1 MPAAT
6 TVLDAVLNA
15 PNVWRGQGCAPVAAP
30 SVTTGFA
37 ELDQL
42 LPGGGWPAGALT
54 EIYVERPGIGELQLL
69 MPAAAR
75 LTQDARWLAMI
86 APPYVPYAPALAA
99 RHVHLQHVLLLRPQS
114 PDEQAWA
121 CEQLLISGHCG
132 AVLMWHDQL
141 QERILRRLQHAAER
155 NGTIAVLY
163 RSRRAQPFSA
173 AALRLHVGRS
183 DGRTV
188 INILKRRGGGT
199 PPPVKLDLH
208 GSLTRR
214 STAAPLSLVPVAT
227 PRFQA
232 AH

>member
-1 MPAAT
+1 MPATA
-6 TVLDAVLNA
+6 LDAVLNT
-15 PNVWRGQGCAPVAAP
+15 PNVWRGRNCATVATP
-30 SVTTGFA
+30 SLPTGYA
-37 ELDQL
+37 ELDLL

-75 LTQDARWLAMI
+75 LTRDALWLAMI
-86 APPYVPYAPALAA
+86 GPPYVPYAPALAA
-99 RHVHLQHVLLLRPQS
+99 CGVHLQYLLMLRSQS

-121 CEQLLISGHCG
+121 CEQLLLSGNCG
-132 AVLMWHDQL
+132 AVLIWLEHL
-141 QERILRRLQHAAER
+141 QERTLRRLQHAAER
-155 NGTIAVLY
+155 SGSIAILY

-173 AALRLHVGRS
+173 AALRLHVGRN

-188 INILKRRGGGT
+188 ISILKRRGGGT
-199 PPPVKLDLH
+199 PPPVQLDLY

-214 STAAPLSLVPVAT
+214 SATMPLSRGPAET
-227 PRFQA
+227 PRLQA